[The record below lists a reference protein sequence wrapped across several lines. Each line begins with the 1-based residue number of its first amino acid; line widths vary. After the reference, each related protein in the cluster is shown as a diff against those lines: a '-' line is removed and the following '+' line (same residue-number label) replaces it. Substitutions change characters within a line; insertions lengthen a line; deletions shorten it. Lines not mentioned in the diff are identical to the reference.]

1 MCSSPTSIS
10 CCSSRPLRAGHVHV
24 RATGSVC
31 NHLPSARASCR
42 LPDSPAELP
51 QLFLFYGQHHRT
63 AQGTK
68 TCHWWGEPVANAC
81 GWGRV
86 TSLRLHK
93 PKLILV
99 LGHKWGW
106 FAPDPCMN
114 ENDLFPQSLV
124 LLLKIMYRIKEKK
137 REDIC
142 FLSCPLKIIDFFFSM
157 TNKKTRSKP
166 SVKMTQFGSSS
177 NRTSCVQHHSLG
189 CCWPTHS
196 LPRHWLH
203 SSYQFMDLN
212 ELLLLR
218 NSWSCSSAVE
228 PTSMWAPSYG
238 CNVGSCCW
246 LQGCSFCSL
255 PKSLCFLLLLH

>member
-1 MCSSPTSIS
+1 MRLICAWPMHEWEWSFPTVIS
-10 CCSSRPLRAGHVHV
+10 FIIENYVPYKRKKKGRYL
-24 RATGSVC
+24 
-31 NHLPSARASCR
+31 
-42 LPDSPAELP
+42 
-51 QLFLFYGQHHRT
+51 LFVMPF
-63 AQGTK
+63 
-68 TCHWWGEPVANAC
+68 
-81 GWGRV
+81 
-86 TSLRLHK
+86 
-93 PKLILV
+93 
-99 LGHKWGW
+99 
-106 FAPDPCMN
+106 
-114 ENDLFPQSLV
+114 EN
-124 LLLKIMYRIKEKK
+124 YW
-137 REDIC
+137 
-142 FLSCPLKIIDFFFSM
+142 FFFSLWQ
-157 TNKKTRSKP
+157 TKKTRSKP

-177 NRTSCVQHHSLG
+177 NRASCIQHHSLG